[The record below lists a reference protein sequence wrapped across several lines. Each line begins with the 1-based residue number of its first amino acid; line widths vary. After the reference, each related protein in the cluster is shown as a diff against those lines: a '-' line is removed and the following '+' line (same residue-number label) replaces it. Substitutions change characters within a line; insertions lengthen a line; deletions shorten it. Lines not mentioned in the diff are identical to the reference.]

1 MAQIIKH
8 RRGSLEILKNTT
20 ARNGELII
28 ATGSINDLS
37 GPFIFIG
44 SPAIGDEGV
53 AGAFKAVS
61 KIYQGANAPTISAGT
76 YGSTLDGTP
85 FYASTEKKLYIL
97 NNDGSGGNVGLN
109 LVGNIEGNTISGV
122 TITNLTGTTATF
134 GSQVNVSG
142 SLNVTG
148 SLYINGTSYTAATS
162 GTSGS
167 NGTDGTSGSNGTD
180 GSSGTSGSNGT
191 DGSSG
196 SNGTDGSSGSN
207 GTDGSSGTSGSN
219 GTDGTSGS
227 NGTDGSSGT
236 SGSNGT
242 DGSSGS
248 NGTDG
253 SSGTSGDSLFAET
266 SLGSGTWTTTNN
278 VEITGSLTV
287 KTGTISGSFTG
298 DGGGLYNI
306 PASGVTGL
314 ELNKIVSGSVS
325 ASIQSDGTFR
335 VNGDTYINGILT
347 AKELH
352 IDYVTSSVLYT
363 SGSTKFGDTNDDIH
377 QFTGSLNIL
386 SGSVNITEGDLTIN
400 GVSFLAMT
408 SGTSGSNG
416 TDGTSGSSGTSG
428 VDGASGTSGS
438 DGSSGS
444 NGTDGSSGTSG
455 SNGTDGSSG
464 SNGTDGTSGSNG
476 TDGTSGTSVSV
487 TGTNNYVGKFDSTGA
502 TITLVDSSIQ
512 DNGALVTISSDVT
525 IEGILTAREIHMD
538 YVTSSVLF
546 TSGSNKFGDTLDDTH
561 QFTGSVNITGSLMLN
576 GVTVGTGKLDETAFN
591 TYVSGSSSQFAG
603 TSSYAIYAENAVIVS
618 GETRTLTV
626 SSASTT
632 WSFVHNLGYKYPAI
646 NVFDA
651 SDKVVIPTE
660 IEVID
665 SNNLKVYFN
674 QAQTGTVIATVGGNG
689 SSGTSGSNGTDG
701 SSGSSGS
708 NGTDGS
714 SGTSGSNGTDGTS
727 GSSGSNGTDGTSG
740 TSGSNGTDGSSGTSG
755 VDGASGTSGSNGTNG
770 SSGSNGTD
778 GSSGT
783 SGSNGTDGTSG
794 SNGTDGSSG
803 TSGDSLFAYTGSA
816 WATTNNVEI
825 TGSIYNSTLTD
836 NRVLIVGSNGRIE
849 DHQSFTYDEIS
860 LKVGQGAGNF
870 EVDNS
875 GGNIR
880 TSGSLLVKSGA
891 TITGSL
897 IVTGS
902 ISGSFTGDG
911 GGLYNIPASG
921 VTGLELN
928 KIVSGSVSASIQS
941 DGTFRVNGDT
951 YIDGILTAK
960 ELHIDYVTSSVLYT
974 SGSTKFGDTNDD
986 IHQFTGSINI
996 LSGSVNIT
1004 EGDLTINGVSFLAM
1018 TSGTSGSNGTDGTSG
1033 SSGSN
1038 GTDGTSG
1045 SNGTDGSSGSNGT
1058 DGSSGTSGSNG
1069 TDGSSGSNGTDG
1081 SSGSNGT
1088 DGSSGTSGSN
1098 GTDGTSGSSGSN
1110 GTDGTSGSN
1119 GTDGSSGS
1127 NGTDGSSGTS
1137 GSNGTDGSSGSNGT
1151 DGSSGTSGSNGTDG
1165 SSGTSGS
1172 NGTDG
1177 TSGSNGTDGSSGTSG
1192 SNGTDGTSGTSV
1204 SVTGTNNYIGKFDS
1218 TGATI
1223 TLVDSS
1229 VVDNG
1234 TNVTV
1239 NSNLVV
1245 TGTTNIQGNTSVTGA
1260 FTVGSGS
1267 ATRLGGDLFVSGNLQ
1282 VLGSSTNVNIQ
1293 SSTVEI
1299 GDNIILVNAYS
1310 PFQRY
1315 AGITGNDSGSVG
1327 VSGSFLWDSQIDE
1340 WIVVNGTSNS
1350 SRVIGTTFAA
1360 GPGFETSL
1368 TSGTFPIATADNTI
1382 GNSLLTYAGTTLQF
1396 NTDKFTV
1403 ESVSGNTVVAG
1414 TLQVNTNGTD
1424 AGSNSATVTFKNS
1437 SDIFGEVSA
1446 TSSSVAVTSMLGY
1459 KTSDGTLTF
1468 TDTIDGGTF

>member
-97 NNDGSGGNVGLN
+97 NNDGAGGNVGLN

-122 TITNLTGTTATF
+122 TITNLTSTTGTFTN
-134 GSQVNVSG
+134 QVNVSG

-227 NGTDGSSGT
+227 NGTDGT

-335 VNGDTYINGILT
+335 VNGDTYIDGILT

-416 TDGTSGSSGTSG
+416 TDGTSGSSGSNGT
-428 VDGASGTSGS
+428 DGTSGS
-438 DGSSGS
+438 SGSNGTDGTSGSNGTDGTSGSNGTDGSSGS
-444 NGTDGSSGTSG
+444 NGTDGSSGTSGSNGTDGTSGSNGTDGTSG

-487 TGTNNYVGKFDSTGA
+487 TGTNNYIGKFDSTGA

-561 QFTGSVNITGSLMLN
+561 QFTGSVNITGSISLN
-576 GVTVGTGKLDETAFN
+576 GQAIGTGKLDESAFN

-618 GETRTLTV
+618 GETKTLTV

-632 WSFVHNLGYKYPAI
+632 WSFTHNLGYKFPAI
-646 NVFDA
+646 NVFDG

-674 QAQTGTVIATVGGNG
+674 EAQTGTVIATVGGNG

-701 SSGSSGS
+701 SSGTSGS

-714 SGTSGSNGTDGTS
+714 SGTSGSNGTDGSS

-740 TSGSNGTDGSSGTSG
+740 TSGSNGTDGSSG
-755 VDGASGTSGSNGTNG
+755 SNGTDG
-770 SSGSNGTD
+770 SSGTSGSNGTD

-783 SGSNGTDGTSG
+783 SGSNGTDGSSGTSGSNGTDGSSGTSGSNGTDGSSG

-803 TSGDSLFAYTGSA
+803 TSGDSLFAETSLGSGT
-816 WATTNNVEI
+816 WTTTNNVEI
-825 TGSIYNSTLTD
+825 TGSLT
-836 NRVLIVGSNGRIE
+836 
-849 DHQSFTYDEIS
+849 
-860 LKVGQGAGNF
+860 
-870 EVDNS
+870 
-875 GGNIR
+875 
-880 TSGSLLVKSGA
+880 VK
-891 TITGSL
+891 TG
-897 IVTGS
+897 T

-911 GGLYNIPASG
+911 AGLYNIPASG

-928 KIVSGSVSASIQS
+928 KIVSGSVSASIAS

-1033 SSGSN
+1033 TSGSNGTDGTSGSSGSN

-1098 GTDGTSGSSGSN
+1098 GTDGTSGSN

-1229 VVDNG
+1229 VVDDG
-1234 TNVTV
+1234 TNVTI
-1239 NSNLVV
+1239 NSKLVV

-1267 ATRLGGDLFVSGNLQ
+1267 ITSLGGDLYVSGNLQ
-1282 VLGSSTNVNIQ
+1282 ILGSSTNVSLQ
-1293 SSTVEI
+1293 SNTVAI

-1315 AGITGNDSGSVG
+1315 AGISGFDSGSADQ
-1327 VSGSFLWDSQIDE
+1327 SGSLLWDSTNNK
-1340 WIVVNGTSNS
+1340 WLTVNGSNS
-1350 SRVIGTTFAA
+1350 SSKIVGTTAA
-1360 GPGFETSL
+1360 TLGSETSL
-1368 TSGTFPIATADNTI
+1368 TSGTFPIASADNTI
-1382 GNSLLTYAGTTLQF
+1382 TDSLLTYSGTTLQF

-1403 ESVSGNTVVAG
+1403 ESASGNTVIAG
-1414 TLQVNTNGTD
+1414 TLKVSGNGAD
-1424 AGSNSATVTFKNS
+1424 AGTNTSTVTFKNS
-1437 SDIFGEVSA
+1437 SDVFGEVSA

>member
-97 NNDGSGGNVGLN
+97 NNDGAGGNVGLN

-122 TITNLTGTTATF
+122 TITNLTSTTGTFTN
-134 GSQVNVSG
+134 QVNVSG

-227 NGTDGSSGT
+227 NGTDGT

-335 VNGDTYINGILT
+335 VNGDTYIDGILT

-386 SGSVNITEGDLTIN
+386 SGSVNITQGDLSIN
-400 GVSFLAMT
+400 GVSFSAMT

-416 TDGTSGSSGTSG
+416 TNGSSGSSGTSG

-438 DGSSGS
+438 NGTDGSSGS
-444 NGTDGSSGTSG
+444 NGTDGSSGTSGSNGTDGSSGSNGTDGSSGTSGSNGTDGTSGSNGTDGTSG

-487 TGTNNYVGKFDSTGA
+487 TGTNNYIGKFDSTGA

-546 TSGSNKFGDTLDDTH
+546 TSGSNKFGNTLDDTH
-561 QFTGSVNITGSLMLN
+561 QFTGSVNITGSISLN
-576 GVTVGTGKLDETAFN
+576 GQAIGTGKLDESAFN

-618 GETRTLTV
+618 GETKTLTV

-632 WSFVHNLGYKYPAI
+632 WSFTHNLGYKFPAI
-646 NVFDA
+646 NVFDG

-714 SGTSGSNGTDGTS
+714 SGS
-727 GSSGSNGTDGTSG
+727 
-740 TSGSNGTDGSSGTSG
+740 SGSNGTDGSS
-755 VDGASGTSGSNGTNG
+755 G

-783 SGSNGTDGTSG
+783 SGSNGTDGSSGSNGTDGSSGTSGSNGTDGSSGTSGSNGTDGSSGTSGSNGTDGSSGTSGSNGTDGSSG

-803 TSGDSLFAYTGSA
+803 TSGDSLFAETSLGSGT
-816 WATTNNVEI
+816 WTTTNNVEI
-825 TGSIYNSTLTD
+825 TGSLT
-836 NRVLIVGSNGRIE
+836 
-849 DHQSFTYDEIS
+849 
-860 LKVGQGAGNF
+860 
-870 EVDNS
+870 
-875 GGNIR
+875 
-880 TSGSLLVKSGA
+880 VK
-891 TITGSL
+891 TG
-897 IVTGS
+897 T

-911 GGLYNIPASG
+911 AGLYNIPASG

-928 KIVSGSVSASIQS
+928 KIVSGSVSASIAS

-1033 SSGSN
+1033 TSGSNGTDGTSGSSGSN

-1098 GTDGTSGSSGSN
+1098 GTDGTSGSN

-1234 TNVTV
+1234 TDVTV
-1239 NSNLVV
+1239 NSKLII

-1267 ATRLGGDLFVSGNLQ
+1267 ITSLGGDLYVSGNLQ
-1282 VLGSSTNVNIQ
+1282 ILGSSTNVSLQ
-1293 SSTVEI
+1293 SNTVAI

-1315 AGITGNDSGSVG
+1315 AGISGFDSGSADQ
-1327 VSGSFLWDSQIDE
+1327 SGSLLWDSTNNK
-1340 WIVVNGTSNS
+1340 WLTVNGSNGS
-1350 SRVIGTTFAA
+1350 SKIVGTTAA
-1360 GPGFETSL
+1360 TLGSETSL
-1368 TSGTFPIATADNTI
+1368 TSGTFPIASADNTI
-1382 GNSLLTYAGTTLQF
+1382 TDSLLTYSGTTLQF

-1403 ESVSGNTVVAG
+1403 ESVAGNTVVAG
-1414 TLQVNTNGTD
+1414 TLKVSGNGAD
-1424 AGSNSATVTFKNS
+1424 AGTNTSTVTFKNS
-1437 SDIFGEVSA
+1437 SDVFGEVSA

-1468 TDTIDGGTF
+1468 TNTIDGGTF

>member
-8 RRGSLEILKNTT
+8 RRGSISTLKNTT

-28 ATGSINDLS
+28 ATGSISDLN

-44 SPAIGDEGV
+44 SPVIGDEGV
-53 AGAFKAVS
+53 AGAFNSVS
-61 KIYQGANAPTISAGT
+61 KIYQGVNAPSISAGT
-76 YGSTLDGTP
+76 YGSGLDGTP
-85 FYASTEKKLYIL
+85 FYASSENKLYIL
-97 NNDGSGGNVGLN
+97 NNSNVGNTSLN
-109 LVGNIEGNTISGV
+109 LVGNIEGGTVSGLTIN
-122 TITNLTGTTATF
+122 NLTGTTATF
-134 GSQVNVSG
+134 SNQVNVSG

-167 NGTDGTSGSNGTD
+167 
-180 GSSGTSGSNGT
+180 
-191 DGSSG
+191 
-196 SNGTDGSSGSN
+196 
-207 GTDGSSGTSGSN
+207 SGSN

-253 SSGTSGDSLFAET
+253 SSGTSGSNGTDGSSGSSGSNGTDGTSGSNGTDGSSGSNGTDGSSGTSGDSLFAET
-266 SLGSGTWTTTNN
+266 SLGSGIWTTTNN

-287 KTGTISGSFTG
+287 ETGTISGSFTG
-298 DGGGLYNI
+298 DGAGLYNI

-314 ELNKIVSGSVS
+314 ELNKIVSGSIS

-335 VNGDTYINGILT
+335 VNGDTYIDGILT

-416 TDGTSGSSGTSG
+416 TDGSSGTSGSNGTDGTSGSNGTDGTSGSNGTDGTSGSNGTDGSSGTSG
-428 VDGASGTSGS
+428 SNGTDGSSGSNGTDGSSGT
-438 DGSSGS
+438 SGS

-487 TGTNNYVGKFDSTGA
+487 TGTNNYVGKFDSTGG

-512 DNGALVTISSDVT
+512 DSGTLVTISSDVT

-561 QFTGSVNITGSLMLN
+561 QFTGSVNITGSISLN
-576 GVTVGTGKLDETAFN
+576 GQAIGTGKLDETAFN
-591 TYVSGSSSQFAG
+591 NYVSGSESQFAG

-618 GETRTLTV
+618 GQTKTLTV

-632 WSFVHNLGYKYPAI
+632 WSFVHNLGYKFPAI
-646 NVFDA
+646 NVFDS

-674 QAQTGTVIATVGGNG
+674 EAQTGTVIATIGGNG
-689 SSGTSGSNGTDG
+689 SSGS
-701 SSGSSGS
+701 
-708 NGTDGS
+708 
-714 SGTSGSNGTDGTS
+714 
-727 GSSGSNGTDGTSG
+727 
-740 TSGSNGTDGSSGTSG
+740 
-755 VDGASGTSGSNGTNG
+755 
-770 SSGSNGTD
+770 
-778 GSSGT
+778 
-783 SGSNGTDGTSG
+783 
-794 SNGTDGSSG
+794 
-803 TSGDSLFAYTGSA
+803 
-816 WATTNNVEI
+816 
-825 TGSIYNSTLTD
+825 
-836 NRVLIVGSNGRIE
+836 
-849 DHQSFTYDEIS
+849 
-860 LKVGQGAGNF
+860 
-870 EVDNS
+870 
-875 GGNIR
+875 
-880 TSGSLLVKSGA
+880 
-891 TITGSL
+891 
-897 IVTGS
+897 
-902 ISGSFTGDG
+902 
-911 GGLYNIPASG
+911 
-921 VTGLELN
+921 
-928 KIVSGSVSASIQS
+928 
-941 DGTFRVNGDT
+941 
-951 YIDGILTAK
+951 
-960 ELHIDYVTSSVLYT
+960 
-974 SGSTKFGDTNDD
+974 
-986 IHQFTGSINI
+986 
-996 LSGSVNIT
+996 
-1004 EGDLTINGVSFLAM
+1004 
-1018 TSGTSGSNGTDGTSG
+1018 
-1033 SSGSN
+1033 
-1038 GTDGTSG
+1038 SG

-1081 SSGSNGT
+1081 TSGSNGTDGSSGSNGT
-1088 DGSSGTSGSN
+1088 DGSSGTSGDSLFAQTGSFWATTNDVQFTGSISMFDVSSSLTIEGNGFGQTYFSGGGALVLNPGYGGVEIVGVNNTLKVGNTITAGGTISGSFTGDGAGLYNIPASGVTGLELNKIVSGSVSASIQNDGTFRVNGDTYIDGTLTAKELNITLVSSSVLYQSGSTKFGDTLDDTHQFTGSVYITGSRLEIVGGDLVINGTSYTAATSGTSGSNGTDGTSGTSGSN
-1098 GTDGTSGSSGSN
+1098 GTDGTSGS
-1110 GTDGTSGSN
+1110 SGSN

-1137 GSNGTDGSSGSNGT
+1137 GSNGTDGSSGTSGSNGT
-1151 DGSSGTSGSNGTDG
+1151 DGSSGSNGTDGTSGSNGTDGSSGSNGTDG

-1229 VVDNG
+1229 IVDNG

-1239 NSNLVV
+1239 NSDLVV
-1245 TGTTNIQGNTSVTGA
+1245 TGKTNIQGNTSVTGA

-1267 ATRLGGDLFVSGNLQ
+1267 LTSLGGDLFVSGNFQ
-1282 VLGSSTNVNIQ
+1282 VLGSSTNVSLQ
-1293 SSTVEI
+1293 SSTVDI

-1315 AGITGNDSGSVG
+1315 AGISGYDSGSANQ
-1327 VSGSFLWDSQIDE
+1327 SGSLLWDSLNNE
-1340 WIVVNGTSNS
+1340 WLTVDGSNNS
-1350 SRVIGTTFAA
+1350 SKIIGTTAA
-1360 GPGFETSL
+1360 TLGSETSL
-1368 TSGTFPIATADNTI
+1368 TSGTFPIASADNTI
-1382 GNSLLTYAGTTLQF
+1382 TDSLLKYSGTTLQF

-1424 AGSNSATVTFKNS
+1424 GGTNTSTVTFKNS
-1437 SDIFGEVSA
+1437 SDVFGEISA

>member
-61 KIYQGANAPTISAGT
+61 KMYQGANAPTISAGL

-85 FYASTEKKLYIL
+85 FYASGENKLYIL
-97 NNDGSGGNVGLN
+97 NNDGAGGNVKLN

-134 GSQVNVSG
+134 SSQVNVSG

-167 NGTDGTSGSNGTD
+167 NGTDGSSGSNGTDGSSGTSGSNGTDGSSGTSGSNGTDGSSGSSGSNGTD

-207 GTDGSSGTSGSN
+207 GTDGSSGTSG
-219 GTDGTSGS
+219 
-227 NGTDGSSGT
+227 
-236 SGSNGT
+236 
-242 DGSSGS
+242 
-248 NGTDG
+248 
-253 SSGTSGDSLFAET
+253 DSLFAET
-266 SLGSGTWTTTNN
+266 SLGSGIWRTTNN

-347 AKELH
+347 AKQLN
-352 IDYVTSSVLYT
+352 IDYVSSSIMYT
-363 SGSTKFGDTNDDIH
+363 SGSTKFGDTNDDTH
-377 QFTGSLNIL
+377 QFTGSINIL
-386 SGSVNITEGDLTIN
+386 SGSVNITQGDLTIN

-416 TDGTSGSSGTSG
+416 TDGSSGSSGSNGTDGTSGSSGSNGT
-428 VDGASGTSGS
+428 DGSSGS
-438 DGSSGS
+438 NGTDGSSGS

-464 SNGTDGTSGSNG
+464 TSGSNG
-476 TDGTSGTSVSV
+476 TDGSSGSSGSNGTDGSSGTSVTVS
-487 TGTNNYVGKFDSTGA
+487 GTNNTIGKFQTGA
-502 TITLVDSSIQ
+502 TTTLVDSSIS
-512 DNGALVTISSDVT
+512 DDGTTVTISSDVN
-525 IEGILTAREIHMD
+525 INGILTAREIHMD

-546 TSGSNKFGDTLDDTH
+546 TSGSNRFGDTLDDTH
-561 QFTGSVNITGSLMLN
+561 QFTGSVNITGSISLN
-576 GVTVGTGKLDETAFN
+576 GQAIGTGKLDESAFN

-618 GETRTLTV
+618 GQTKTLV
-626 SSASTT
+626 IGSASTT
-632 WSFVHNLGYKYPAI
+632 WSFNHDLGYKYPAI
-646 NVFDA
+646 NVFDG

-674 QAQTGTVIATVGGNG
+674 EAQTGTVIATIGGNGSSGSSGSNGTDGSSGSNGTDG

-714 SGTSGSNGTDGTS
+714 SGTSGSNGTDGSS

-740 TSGSNGTDGSSGTSG
+740 T
-755 VDGASGTSGSNGTNG
+755 NG
-770 SSGSNGTD
+770 SSGSNGT
-778 GSSGT
+778 
-783 SGSNGTDGTSG
+783 N
-794 SNGTDGSSG
+794 GSSG
-803 TSGDSLFAYTGSA
+803 TSGDSLFAQTGSF
-816 WATTNNVEI
+816 WATTNDVQF
-825 TGSIYNSTLTD
+825 TGSISMFDVSSSLTIEG
-836 NRVLIVGSNGRIE
+836 NGFGQTYFSGGGALVLNPGYGGVEIVGVNN
-849 DHQSFTYDEIS
+849 T
-860 LKVGQGAGNF
+860 LKVGN
-870 EVDNS
+870 
-875 GGNIR
+875 
-880 TSGSLLVKSGA
+880 
-891 TITGSL
+891 TITAGG
-897 IVTGS
+897 T

-911 GGLYNIPASG
+911 AGLYNIPASG

-951 YIDGILTAK
+951 YINGILTAK
-960 ELHIDYVTSSVLYT
+960 ELHIDYVTSSVLFT
-974 SGSTKFGDTNDD
+974 SGSTKFGDTPDD
-986 IHQFTGSINI
+986 NHQFTGSV
-996 LSGSVNIT
+996 LVSGSINLVG
-1004 EGDLTINGVSFLAM
+1004 GDLTINGTSYTAA

-1038 GTDGTSG
+1038 GTSG
-1045 SNGTDGSSGSNGT
+1045 S
-1058 DGSSGTSGSNG
+1058 
-1069 TDGSSGSNGTDG
+1069 
-1081 SSGSNGT
+1081 
-1088 DGSSGTSGSN
+1088 
-1098 GTDGTSGSSGSN
+1098 
-1110 GTDGTSGSN
+1110 SGSN

-1165 SSGTSGS
+1165 SSGSSGS

-1177 TSGSNGTDGSSGTSG
+1177 SSGSSGSNGTNGSSGSNGTDGSSGSSGSNGTDGSSGSNGTNGSSGSNGTDGSSGSSGSNGTDGSSGTSGSNGTDGSSG

-1204 SVTGTNNYIGKFDS
+1204 SVTGTNNYIGKFQS
-1218 TGATI
+1218 GATI

-1229 VVDNG
+1229 VVDDG
-1234 TNVTV
+1234 TRVVV
-1239 NSNLVV
+1239 NSNL
-1245 TGTTNIQGNTSVTGA
+1245 TITGNTSVTGA

-1267 ATRLGGDLFVSGNLQ
+1267 ITSLGGDLFVSGNLQ
-1282 VLGSSTNVNIQ
+1282 ILGSSTNVSLQ
-1293 SSTVEI
+1293 SNTVAI

-1315 AGITGNDSGSVG
+1315 AGISGFDSGSADQ
-1327 VSGSFLWDSQIDE
+1327 SGSLLWDSTNNK
-1340 WIVVNGTSNS
+1340 WLTVNGSNS
-1350 SRVIGTTFAA
+1350 SSKIIGTTAA
-1360 GPGFETSL
+1360 TLGSETSL
-1368 TSGTFPIATADNTI
+1368 TSGTFPIASADNTI
-1382 GNSLLTYAGTTLQF
+1382 TDSLLTYSGTTLQF

-1403 ESVSGNTVVAG
+1403 ESASGNTVIAG
-1414 TLQVNTNGTD
+1414 TLKVSGNGTD
-1424 AGSNSATVTFKNS
+1424 GGSNTATVTFKNS
-1437 SDIFGEVSA
+1437 SDIFGEISA